1 MGRLKSKARCGH
13 IINAAIELFVTKGYA
28 KTGLNDIIKKSGGSL
43 STLYDNF
50 ESKEG
55 LLKAIIENKSE
66 KFAKSITKILKE
78 KKDSSLEEFL
88 FLFAKEFVLTMKNK
102 KILQLMYV
110 VLQES
115 RNKHVAKIFCECAMK
130 PVFEVLINFFKQPHV
145 SSRLNSDDYT
155 LLAFRFFNLIEEP
168 IRTWGLAYS
177 MLTNQKEI
185 KQTEEWINN
194 AISFFVSGATKTK

>member
-13 IINAAIELFVTKGYA
+13 IINAAIELFVAKGYA

-50 ESKEG
+50 VSKEG
-55 LLKAIIENKSE
+55 LLKAIIESKAE
-66 KFAKSITKILKE
+66 KFSKNITKMLKE

-115 RNKHVAKIFCECAMK
+115 RNKHVAKIFCESAMK
-130 PVFEVLINFFKQPHV
+130 PVFEILISFLKQPHIA
-145 SSRLNSDDYT
+145 SRLNTDDYT

-168 IRTWGLAYS
+168 IRTWGVAYS
-177 MLTNQKEI
+177 MLTKQKII
-185 KQTEEWINN
+185 KQDEAWINN
-194 AISFFVSGATKTK
+194 AISFFINGATKA